1 MVKIYD
7 DVGGWEKKQSKKIH
21 YLTINIIISWFT
33 IHENKIGLQIERY
46 QENIK

>member
-1 MVKIYD
+1 M
-7 DVGGWEKKQSKKIH
+7 GEEQAKKNH